1 MQKSIFNKKDWLIN
15 HAEYVLELR
24 NKGLPHQQIIQNL
37 KDKLNMPFDIEPSL
51 FSRHLKVILENQG
64 KVTEQV
70 THVERF
76 EDLLEYTNYLENS
89 NKDLLQKIK
98 ELKLALQHRQEIN
111 LPKDIQV
118 LELKQRKLNDTVIA
132 QQEQIQNLELNN
144 SKLTENLASLQV
156 KNDQLMLQNLE
167 MIHFDTVKQENIAL
181 KKHIRRFKAYLDEST
196 REASYFGE
204 KLNTAQNRANKSFYL
219 NCILSFVVLM
229 MVFVLLISK
238 SY

>member
-51 FSRHLKVILENQG
+51 FSRHLKVILENQE
-64 KVTEQV
+64 KITEQV
-70 THVERF
+70 THIKRF
-76 EDLLEYTNYLENS
+76 EDLLEYTKYLENS

-98 ELKLALQHRQEIN
+98 ELKLTLQHRQEIN
-111 LPKDIQV
+111 LSKELQV
-118 LELKQRKLNDTVIA
+118 LELKQRKLNEKVIV

-144 SKLTENLASLQV
+144 SKLTENLASLQG
-156 KNDQLMLQNLE
+156 KNDQLMRQNLE
-167 MIHFDTVKQENIAL
+167 MSHFDTLEQENIAL
-181 KKHIRRFKAYLDEST
+181 KQHIKRFKARLDEST
-196 REASYFGE
+196 SKLLSLEE
-204 KLNTAQNRANKSFYL
+204 KLNTAQNRANKHFYL

-238 SY
+238 SH